1 MVIGVSDE
9 TDLPEQPVDEDRPW
23 LTVRRAEVAL
33 ALSIA
38 AIAAAYLLSDSGGAA
53 RFVVTF
59 AAGAVA
65 LASLRFL
72 LRGRHDRD

>member
-9 TDLPEQPVDEDRPW
+9 TDLPEQPADEDPPW

-72 LRGRHDRD
+72 LRGRHEQD

>member
-1 MVIGVSDE
+1 MGDPTE
-9 TDLPEQPVDEDRPW
+9 LPEQPADEDPPW

-38 AIAAAYLLSDSGGAA
+38 AIAVAYLLTDSGSAA

-59 AAGAVA
+59 AAGAVS

-72 LRGRHDRD
+72 IRGRHERD